1 MEIVDDAARR
11 YSAELLSS
19 ANQKAVAEALK
30 GCMSEETNQIKDFQV
45 QINRQIEERQ
55 VKIDALMDNSA
66 SGVLPTEVVSKIGN
80 KIKTL
85 TEQIKALETAEPPK
99 DYTVPQIKT

>member
-1 MEIVDDAARR
+1 
-11 YSAELLSS
+11 
-19 ANQKAVAEALK
+19 
-30 GCMSEETNQIKDFQV
+30 MSEETNQIKDFQV

-85 TEQIKALETAEPPK
+85 
-99 DYTVPQIKT
+99 